1 MQALDNRTLGPREGD
16 VQWAFMGYDPET
28 GRPIYASNFPLGT
41 LKADKSERIL
51 KLIQDVW
58 SKEPIPLVVEEEG
71 KTPRK
76 IEAQFDPTY
85 SEVEG
90 EFTDASKLMGGN
102 RHGTASEQR
111 VTLDLADDYYQIASD
126 AVYNYSKDEKGKT
139 TETHRGVTQWHYFIN
154 DILFQ
159 EYGQKET
166 TPYRVTINVKERS
179 DGHFVYSFSAE
190 RQNKGSSTRRTL
202 HADDTTAESGSNA
215 QPNTTVAQKAP
226 GVKPH
231 SMQEGAGIF
240 TEDGGNTAQGA
251 LLSPESMEA
260 VRNGTW
266 REARAEGVQSES
278 PRLPDGQTPPF
289 RQGGQTPSVADGDT
303 SLSEGGF
310 EAVEVDEAASAVVND
325 RPVDGQSRGGPSR
338 SETARPYGEDSSN
351 GAESCVELVVKIEE
365 SPSGNSKYGVTNG
378 ADNSA
383 GPGLPPRPEGLSE
396 VDNPSDDAEPMP
408 NLNTNVAHD
417 EANVKGVEDVA
428 PYEKRDR

>member
-1 MQALDNRTLGPREGD
+1 MADGDAWGGSRRVQTANRGSRPSRTAEPFSRNSGMDLGGAFLYLIDRVRRAMGAKKASAGNLAMLERLFMQALDNRTLGPREGD
-16 VQWAFMGYDPET
+16 VQGAFKGYDPET
-28 GRPIYASNFPLGT
+28 GLPIYESNFPKGT
-41 LKADKSERIL
+41 LKSAKSKRIL

-58 SKEPIPLVVEEEG
+58 SKEPIPLIVKEEG
-71 KTPRK
+71 KSPRK

-126 AVYNYSKDEKGKT
+126 AVYNYSKDEEGKT
-139 TETHRGVTQWHYFIN
+139 TETHRGVTQWHYFIS

-215 QPNTTVAQKAP
+215 QPNTTVAQNDS

-289 RQGGQTPSVADGDT
+289 RQGGKLPPSPMATP
-303 SLSEGGF
+303 
-310 EAVEVDEAASAVVND
+310 
-325 RPVDGQSRGGPSR
+325 
-338 SETARPYGEDSSN
+338 
-351 GAESCVELVVKIEE
+351 
-365 SPSGNSKYGVTNG
+365 PSGREAYGG
-378 ADNSA
+378 R
-383 GPGLPPRPEGLSE
+383 GRPPLR
-396 VDNPSDDAEPMP
+396 
-408 NLNTNVAHD
+408 
-417 EANVKGVEDVA
+417 
-428 PYEKRDR
+428 